1 MKSFRA
7 PGTPAGYPNP
17 QSGYVTNPAQTYGQQ
32 RAPGYD
38 QAAYQAAAT
47 QGTYASKQIVK
58 FLISLIFVY

>member
-1 MKSFRA
+1 MFFKSFRA

-17 QSGYVTNPAQTYGQQ
+17 QAGYVTNPAQTYGQQ

-47 QGTYASKQIVK
+47 QGTYASK
-58 FLISLIFVY
+58 